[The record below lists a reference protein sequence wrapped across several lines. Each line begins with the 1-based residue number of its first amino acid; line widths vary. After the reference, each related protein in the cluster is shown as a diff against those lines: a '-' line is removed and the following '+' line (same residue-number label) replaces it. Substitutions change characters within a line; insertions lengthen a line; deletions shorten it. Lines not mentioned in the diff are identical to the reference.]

1 MWQHVEA
8 LHRSG
13 ASSGPAYEAVRAQSD
28 LRIRYKKRGY
38 ENVDERP
45 YIDLDVEDVEDVK
58 DPE

>member
-28 LRIRYKKRGY
+28 LRIQYKRGY
-38 ENVDERP
+38 ENS
-45 YIDLDVEDVEDVK
+45 
-58 DPE
+58 